1 MNDLTLLFSAFAVV
15 TLLLLWVGLRWAR
28 TATAR
33 VVMVILFAMLLPLGY
48 TAPAALL
55 GRAKPVSLEW
65 IHSTVPEAKVL
76 SATFV
81 EGKAIFLTLLW
92 NEEPNLYQLAWDP
105 RMAEQ
110 LQDAMR
116 DADRQGTQ
124 PMMRLP
130 FERSWDQQEPR
141 FYALPQPKDP
151 DKTPPGGGHGM
162 EFHRPDR
169 PA

>member
-28 TATAR
+28 SAVAR
-33 VVMVILFAMLLPLGY
+33 VVMVLLFAMLLPLAY
-48 TAPAALL
+48 AAPAALL

-65 IHSTVPEAKVL
+65 INTQVPEAKVL

-81 EGKAIFLTLLW
+81 EGQAIFLTLLW
-92 NEEPNLYQLAWDP
+92 QEEPNLYQLAWDP

-110 LQDAMR
+110 LQEAMR

-130 FERSWDQQEPR
+130 FERSWDNHEPR
-141 FYALPQPKDP
+141 FYALPQPKEP
-151 DKTPPGGGHGM
+151 DKAVPNSRGM
-162 EFHRPDR
+162 EFRRSDR